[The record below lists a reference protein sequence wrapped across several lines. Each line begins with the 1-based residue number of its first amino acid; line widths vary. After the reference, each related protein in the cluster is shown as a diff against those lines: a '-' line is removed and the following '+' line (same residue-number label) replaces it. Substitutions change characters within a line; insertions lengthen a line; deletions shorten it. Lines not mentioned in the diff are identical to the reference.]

1 MIGENLRHLRAFLAV
16 AESGSVT
23 QAAARSYVSQPAV
36 TQAIAKLEALAEVP
50 LFRRSPQGFFPTEA
64 GEILR
69 HRASRAF
76 AMIDPALAE
85 IAPRLPH
92 IATRPQLR
100 ALIATSEA
108 QNFSLAARV
117 LGVSQPT
124 VHRAIGQLERE
135 AGLPLFQRGPQG
147 VVPTRACTALARAAR
162 LAFAELDQAEAELGE
177 LAGREVGRI
186 VIGATPLARSYILPR
201 ALATFRAQR
210 PRLGIKVLDGPYSEL
225 LRGLRR
231 GEVDF
236 MVGALR
242 DPVPIDDVVQE
253 ALFEDT
259 LVILAGRGHP
269 QLDTALDVARLAAFP
284 WLVTRENTPSRT
296 QFDAMF
302 DAAGVAP
309 PREHHRDGLGHP
321 DARDGAGRAP
331 SRVHLAPAG
340 PGRDRARHG
349 PGAAYRGARP
359 LAPHRADLSG
369 GLAADPCAITVD
381 PGDARCRGDM
391 SVFSIA

>member
-225 LRGLRR
+225 LGGLRR

-284 WLVTRENTPSRT
+284 WLVTRENTPSRA

-302 DAAGVAP
+302 DAAGVARP
-309 PREHHRDGLGHP
+309 ESIIETGSVILMREMVQDGRHLACVSRLQALGEIE
-321 DARDGAGRAP
+321 RGMVRALPIEVPGP
-331 SRVHLAPAG
+331 SRPIGLTFRAGWQPTPAQSQLIQAM
-340 PGRDRARHG
+340 RAAEG
-349 PGAAYRGARP
+349 
-359 LAPHRADLSG
+359 
-369 GLAADPCAITVD
+369 T
-381 PGDARCRGDM
+381 
-391 SVFSIA
+391 